1 MTQKTT
7 GPPGRPILPPEAED
21 EILNTLFTNMRISSG
36 EIAAIL
42 KKHNV
47 SGDTELLQDRYRK
60 QLGQRLMASIRDE
73 QGRREVLARGSEYIV
88 LECCNDRQALQ
99 AIRRRIQSQMNGLEV
114 SSMKVGGRIHV
125 LERFLARFSG
135 SSPGSERRADHG
147 PERNAPGDPGVSR
160 RLCPP
165 GNHTEGAG
173 SSAKGSG
180 KERTGVPAPQ
190 RRLQRGPAPGK
201 FFREKVGCPASRVGR
216 LLPKAVL
223 PGGDDPVL

>member
-21 EILNTLFTNMRISSG
+21 EILTALFANMRISSG

-42 KKHNV
+42 KKHHV
-47 SGDTELLQDRYRK
+47 SGDMDVLQDRYRK

-73 QGRREVLARGSEYIV
+73 QGQREVLARGSEYIV

-125 LERFLARFSG
+125 LERFLARF
-135 SSPGSERRADHG
+135 RK
-147 PERNAPGDPGVSR
+147 
-160 RLCPP
+160 
-165 GNHTEGAG
+165 AG
-173 SSAKGSG
+173 
-180 KERTGVPAPQ
+180 
-190 RRLQRGPAPGK
+190 
-201 FFREKVGCPASRVGR
+201 
-216 LLPKAVL
+216 
-223 PGGDDPVL
+223 